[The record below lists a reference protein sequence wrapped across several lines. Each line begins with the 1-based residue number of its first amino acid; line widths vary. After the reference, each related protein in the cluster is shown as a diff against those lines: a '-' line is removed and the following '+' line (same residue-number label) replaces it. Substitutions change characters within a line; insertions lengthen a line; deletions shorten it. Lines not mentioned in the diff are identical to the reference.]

1 MEAHE
6 SVDFMRLMSEESTV
20 STLSSD
26 SCEYYQTEIFDLLP
40 SIQASRPE
48 QNRHDFSEE
57 TNQGGREAGEKSGQL
72 SRGPR
77 DKTSMQPLR
86 NLAMCIQGKRGA
98 KERRKLEVND
108 INFWES
114 WRKSQSTNRKRV
126 REQIKEALSGL
137 VPWQH
142 TLRTIEGKF
151 GVGVKS
157 YFVFLRYLIYLNLLH
172 CVLIGG
178 FIVGPSIF
186 YRSDKYEPL
195 TYNERDSAL
204 NFFLG
209 TGYVNRSLV
218 FYGFYT
224 RGSLDLKCLNTPLL
238 YLAGIFSVIFLSLI
252 LVVRRTTVGYKHT
265 WMLGK
270 RYSMNVSYKIFCGWD
285 FTIQD
290 PTAAAL
296 KHGFIRNDLK
306 LFLEEQ
312 SFSLRAAQ
320 RTLREKVRLYLL
332 RIILN
337 LITISLLGGAFY
349 LIYFATQTS
358 LKKGNS
364 QPHWLVSLLFQY
376 LPPITITFVN
386 LVLPHIFRKISSF
399 EDYSFTMQ
407 VNVTL
412 LRSIFLK
419 LASLGIYL
427 FFVFTTTEQDAKC
440 KENQFGREMYK
451 LSIFNFLATF
461 FSVFFFNYPRKL
473 VQETYPRSLLARIS
487 GKQRFLIPFNVLDLV
502 YSQTV
507 SWVGVYYC
515 PLLPVIGIVSLVVTF
530 YVKKFSVMRCCVPEQ
545 RMFRGSSSSVLFHFM
560 LLLGL
565 FMCAATLGF
574 NHYPLQST
582 EGRNASSC
590 GPFRNEQ
597 TMFNVTGDCVKS
609 LPSPAQTTIR
619 YLTSEAFALPLILAE
634 IIFLTS
640 YVSRRRANQRAIER
654 LKDMLVMSSSDKRFL
669 VKQHATMLRQRNKQ
683 H

>member
-1 MEAHE
+1 
-6 SVDFMRLMSEESTV
+6 ESTV

-86 NLAMCIQGKRGA
+86 NLPMCIQGKRDA
-98 KERRKLEVND
+98 ERRKLENND

-114 WRKSQSTNRKRV
+114 WRKTQSTNRKRV

-137 VPWQH
+137 VPWRQ

-178 FIVGPSIF
+178 FIV
-186 YRSDKYEPL
+186 
-195 TYNERDSAL
+195 
-204 NFFLG
+204 
-209 TGYVNRSLV
+209 

-224 RGSLDLKCLNTPLL
+224 RGSLELKCLNTPLL

-252 LVVRRTTVGYKHT
+252 LVVRTTVGYKHT

-306 LFLEEQ
+306 EQ

-320 RTLREKVRLYLL
+320 RTLGEKVRLYLL
-332 RIILN
+332 RIVLN
-337 LITISLLGGAFY
+337 LITLSLLGGAFY
-349 LIYFATQTS
+349 FIYFY
-358 LKKGNS
+358 
-364 QPHWLVSLLFQY
+364 F
-376 LPPITITFVN
+376 PPITITFVN

-412 LRSIFLK
+412 LSIFLK

-427 FFVFTTTEQDAKC
+427 FFAKC

-461 FSVFFFNYPRKL
+461 FNVFFFNYPR
-473 VQETYPRSLLARIS
+473 LARIS

-574 NHYPLQST
+574 NHYPLQRT
-582 EGRNASSC
+582 EGRNC

-597 TMFNVTGDCVKS
+597 TMFTVTGDCVKS

-634 IIFLTS
+634 SIFLTS

-654 LKDMLVMSSSDKRFL
+654 LKDMLVM
-669 VKQHATMLRQRNKQ
+669 
-683 H
+683 

>member
-1 MEAHE
+1 
-6 SVDFMRLMSEESTV
+6 
-20 STLSSD
+20 
-26 SCEYYQTEIFDLLP
+26 
-40 SIQASRPE
+40 
-48 QNRHDFSEE
+48 
-57 TNQGGREAGEKSGQL
+57 SGQL

-86 NLAMCIQGKRGA
+86 NLPISLNAMFMLFSR
-98 KERRKLEVND
+98 ERRKLENND

-114 WRKSQSTNRKRV
+114 WRKTQSTNRKRV

-137 VPWQH
+137 VPWRQ

-186 YRSDKYEPL
+186 YRTDEYGK
-195 TYNERDSAL
+195 SAPHMFPIIFSL
-204 NFFLG
+204 SFLQ
-209 TGYVNRSLV
+209 GYVNRSLV

-224 RGSLDLKCLNTPLL
+224 RGSLELKCLNTPLL

-252 LVVRRTTVGYKHT
+252 LHT

-306 LFLEEQ
+306 VSGVALTP
-312 SFSLRAAQ
+312 S
-320 RTLREKVRLYLL
+320 YLL
-332 RIILN
+332 LQ
-337 LITISLLGGAFY
+337 
-349 LIYFATQTS
+349 YF
-358 LKKGNS
+358 
-364 QPHWLVSLLFQY
+364 
-376 LPPITITFVN
+376 PPITITFVN

-412 LRSIFLK
+412 LSIFLK

-461 FSVFFFNYPRKL
+461 FN
-473 VQETYPRSLLARIS
+473 TYPRSLLARIS

-515 PLLPVIGIVSLVVTF
+515 PLLPKRVRFSLQLHLTPPVLLSFIFNLKPFRIRIKPIFIF
-530 YVKKFSVMRCCVPEQ
+530 YLYF
-545 RMFRGSSSSVLFHFM
+545 
-560 LLLGL
+560 LLI
-565 FMCAATLGF
+565 CI
-574 NHYPLQST
+574 
-582 EGRNASSC
+582 ASAIPRTSC

-597 TMFNVTGDCVKS
+597 TMFTVTGDCVKS
-609 LPSPAQTTIR
+609 LPSPAQTTI
-619 YLTSEAFALPLILAE
+619 LC
-634 IIFLTS
+634 
-640 YVSRRRANQRAIER
+640 
-654 LKDMLVMSSSDKRFL
+654 K
-669 VKQHATMLRQRNKQ
+669 
-683 H
+683 